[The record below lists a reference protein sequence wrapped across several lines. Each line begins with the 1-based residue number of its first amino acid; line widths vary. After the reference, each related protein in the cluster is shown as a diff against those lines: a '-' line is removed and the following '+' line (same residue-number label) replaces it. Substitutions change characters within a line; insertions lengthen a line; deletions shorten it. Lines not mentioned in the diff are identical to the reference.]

1 VSANKKLIITYA
13 KALFQSVQ
21 VFEGLEIKDTFK
33 VSDMTSSEDKE
44 NKEDNTFEPNVY
56 IIGEEL
62 LLLRAT
68 IQSSKSLKDFF
79 KNPTYLEAQ
88 KLDILFSIFPGLTV
102 ITCSFLK
109 VLTERSHLSL
119 IPEITQEYTRLI
131 SKVQKSTKVKLI
143 LANMLQEN
151 YGALLLNTLRKVT
164 DSKEIVLNVSYS
176 SQLLGGLIIEYK
188 STSIDASLLKEFGLF
203 FSDI

>member
-1 VSANKKLIITYA
+1 MSSIKKLITTYA

-21 VFEGLEIKDTFK
+21 VFEGLEMKDTFK
-33 VSDMTSSEDKE
+33 VEDVTSSGEKQKTEE
-44 NKEDNTFEPNVY
+44 NSFEPNVY

-68 IQSSKSLKDFF
+68 IQSSKNLKDFF
-79 KNPTYLEAQ
+79 KNPTYLESQ
-88 KLDILFSIFPGLTV
+88 KLDILCSIFPGLTV
-102 ITCSFLK
+102 ITSSFLK

-119 IPEITQEYTRLI
+119 IPDITQEYARLI
-131 SKVQKSTKVKLI
+131 LKAQKSTKVKLI
-143 LANMLQEN
+143 LANMLQES
-151 YGALLLNTLRKVT
+151 YGALLLNTLRKIT
-164 DSKEIVLNVSYS
+164 SSEEIVLNASYS